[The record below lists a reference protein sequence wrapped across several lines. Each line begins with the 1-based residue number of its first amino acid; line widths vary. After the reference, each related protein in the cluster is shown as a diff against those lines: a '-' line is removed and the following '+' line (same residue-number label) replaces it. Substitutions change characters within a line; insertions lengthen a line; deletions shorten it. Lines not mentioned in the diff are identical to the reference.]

1 MTTLKIGDKV
11 IRRHNA
17 PNDKLTKG
25 ACYIVTQVRK
35 CGSLLKVEG
44 SEYWFDPSF
53 FDSEVDTKVMDIWN
67 WNQKNI

>member
-1 MTTLKIGDKV
+1 MKTLRIGERV
-11 IRRHNA
+11 IRRHDA

-25 ACYIVTQVRK
+25 ACYIVEAKV
-35 CGSLLKVEG
+35 GSSVKVKG

-67 WNQKNI
+67 WN